1 MTLIK
6 KIKATK
12 MVKDYNLYPR
22 QSVDAYHVREI
33 RNALQAGHSLPPIIL
48 DKASLRVVDGFHRLA
63 AYQQEYGPDVEI
75 PCALKEYANEG
86 EIFSDALRLN
96 SEHGRALTVYDKAR
110 AVGIGDNLGL
120 SRDTLS
126 GVLHIT
132 KDRIE
137 KLLLSRMT
145 ASGDVVKHTMAHFAG
160 RELTS
165 EQRAFNRDRAG
176 GLDQLFYI
184 NQVVAL
190 LETNSIDWAR
200 ERVVAGLRHLSGLLE
215 KELTAIK

>member
-1 MTLIK
+1 MARIT

-12 MVKDYNLYPR
+12 VVKDYNLYPR

-33 RNALQAGHSLPPIIL
+33 RNALQAGTALPPIIL

-63 AYQQEYGPDVEI
+63 AYQQEHGPDAEI
-75 PCALKEYANEG
+75 PCEYREYADEK
-86 EIFSDALRLN
+86 EIFRDALICN
-96 SEHGRALTVYDKAR
+96 SAHGRALTVYDKAR

-120 SRDTLS
+120 SRDVLS
-126 GVLHIT
+126 GALHIT

-137 KLLLSRMT
+137 KLLLSRIT
-145 ASGDVVKHTMAHFAG
+145 ASGDVVKQTMAHFAG
-160 RELTS
+160 REMTS
-165 EQRAFNRDRAG
+165 AQRDFNRNRAG

-190 LETNSIDWAR
+190 LETNSIDWDR
-200 ERVVAGLRHLSGLLE
+200 DKVVAGLRHLGGLLE
-215 KELTAIK
+215 KELAAIK